1 MNVRLL
7 CGGELS
13 QSVGETISLKLKEA
27 HIDCELIDMKD
38 FQKERI
44 AEASALCII
53 IQTGENDQP
62 PESAQRLVSFLKKK
76 DLSEDLLR
84 DVAFAVLGLG
94 DSNLLLDRQTTTG
107 RDCNK
112 VAQILNK
119 RMGELGG
126 RMIHSLCEADERTG
140 LTEVD
145 PWIESFIKALA
156 TLGHDKL

>member
-1 MNVRLL
+1 MKVRIL

-13 QSVGETISLKLKEA
+13 QSVGENIGCKLAEA
-27 HIDCELIDMKD
+27 SIEFEHIDTKG
-38 FQKERI
+38 FQKEKI
-44 AEASALCII
+44 AEASIVCII
-53 IQTGENDQP
+53 IQTVENDQP
-62 PESAQRLVSFLKKK
+62 PESAQRLVSYLKKK
-76 DLSEDLLR
+76 DLSVNLLQ
-84 DVAFAVLGLG
+84 DVRFAVIGLG

-112 VAQILNK
+112 VAQTLNK

-145 PWIESFIKALA
+145 PWIESFIKVL
-156 TLGHDKL
+156 TSPG